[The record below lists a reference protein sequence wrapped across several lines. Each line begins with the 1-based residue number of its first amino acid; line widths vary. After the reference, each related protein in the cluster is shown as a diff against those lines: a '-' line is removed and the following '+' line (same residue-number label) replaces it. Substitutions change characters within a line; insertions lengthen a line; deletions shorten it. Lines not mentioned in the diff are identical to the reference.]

1 MKMSAFG
8 LAFSAR
14 IRVWSSPAAASGSRS
29 TSTPVTAAL
38 NAFTNSLF
46 VDSLSA
52 EYTEMRPDGL
62 AVALAAALPATVAV
76 GEAAGGAPPHAA
88 ATAETPTPAR
98 NVRLLSF
105 GVIPTPSFPDQA
117 SIPGSEVSL

>member
-1 MKMSAFG
+1 MKTSAFG

-14 IRVWSSPAAASGSRS
+14 MRVCSSPAAASGSRS

-52 EYTEMRPDGL
+52 EYTEIRPLGFG
-62 AVALAAALPATVAV
+62 VVLAAALPATVGVGDAAV
-76 GEAAGGAPPHAA
+76 GAPPHAA
-88 ATAETPTPAR
+88 AAAVTPTPAR
-98 NVRLLSF
+98 NVRLLTF
-105 GVIPTPSFPDQA
+105 GVMSTPSIPARPDRKE
-117 SIPGSEVSL
+117 S

>member
-14 IRVWSSPAAASGSRS
+14 MRVWSSPAAASGSRS

-46 VDSLSA
+46 VDSFSA

-62 AVALAAALPATVAV
+62 AVALAAAAARDRRCRRCRRSVRRRTRLP
-76 GEAAGGAPPHAA
+76 P
-88 ATAETPTPAR
+88 R
-98 NVRLLSF
+98 
-105 GVIPTPSFPDQA
+105 
-117 SIPGSEVSL
+117 

>member
-14 IRVWSSPAAASGSRS
+14 MRVWSSPAAASGSRS

-38 NAFTNSLF
+38 KAFTNSLL

-52 EYTEMRPDGL
+52 EYTEMRPVGL
-62 AVALAAALPATVAV
+62 ADAAAVAPPATVGA

-88 ATAETPTPAR
+88 AAAEIPTPAR
-98 NVRLLSF
+98 KLRLLSF
-105 GVIPTPSFPDQA
+105 GVIATPSFPDRK
-117 SIPGSEVSL
+117 SV